1 MPRCMAQDLEA
12 SHINHIALRTA
23 VNSKFPC
30 VATVWRL
37 DWDAKSGFALRSIQ
51 QTPRVDRPPSNS
63 RLRIPRLFA
72 CHSGAALD
80 QAVFGRFKPQ
90 ASRSLVRQG
99 ARQRM
104 SKRLYQDPMVR
115 TCAGCSKKAEHLTD
129 LGTINKAVWHFQIPQ
144 EFTLPPSG
152 RVKRGSHHL
161 IWLVFS

>member
-1 MPRCMAQDLEA
+1 MSLGAGSQANCGLVMA
-12 SHINHIALRTA
+12 S
-23 VNSKFPC
+23 
-30 VATVWRL
+30 
-37 DWDAKSGFALRSIQ
+37 
-51 QTPRVDRPPSNS
+51 
-63 RLRIPRLFA
+63 
-72 CHSGAALD
+72 LD

-161 IWLVFS
+161 IWLVFSWQQSVGHLEKS